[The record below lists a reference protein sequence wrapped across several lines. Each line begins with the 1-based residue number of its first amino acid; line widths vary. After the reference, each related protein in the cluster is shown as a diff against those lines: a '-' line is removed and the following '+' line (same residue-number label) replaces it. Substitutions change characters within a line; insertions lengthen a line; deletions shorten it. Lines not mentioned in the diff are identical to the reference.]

1 MSVNK
6 FCTFPAFGVG
16 LSGMLSA
23 FSDSSRETSDVLID
37 SLVLEILHGSS

>member
-6 FCTFPAFGVG
+6 FCSFLAFGVG

-23 FSDSSRETSDVLID
+23 FSDSSRETFDVFID
-37 SLVLEILHGSS
+37 SLVLEIFHGSS